1 MFKLK
6 NLVWLLVPV
15 VLLQG
20 CAPAVVGGAATGASV
35 AYDRRTTGTVI
46 DDQGIEFKAAYA
58 LFNNKEIYDQSHI
71 NVTSYN
77 GIVLLTGETP
87 SESLKQKVTEE
98 VKKIPKVRR
107 IHNELA
113 IAAPSALPSR
123 SSDGW
128 ITSKVKAKMTTD
140 ERIDPFHVKVVTERG
155 IVYLMGMISRAEAD
169 RAVNLV
175 KNTAGVQRVV
185 KVFEYID

>member
-6 NLVWLLVPV
+6 NLALLLVPV
-15 VLLQG
+15 VFLQG

-46 DDQGIEFKAAYA
+46 DDQGIEFKASYA

-77 GIVLLTGETP
+77 GVVLLTGETP
-87 SESLKQKVTEE
+87 SESLKQKVTAE
-98 VKKIPKVRR
+98 VKRIPKVRR

-128 ITSKVKAKMTTD
+128 ITSKIKAKMTTD
-140 ERIDPFHVKVVTERG
+140 EQTDPFHVKVVTERG
-155 IVYLMGMISRAEAD
+155 IVYLMGMLSRAEAD

-185 KVFEYID
+185 KIFEYTD

>member
-1 MFKLK
+1 MSKLK
-6 NLVWLLVPV
+6 NIAWLVVPV
-15 VLLQG
+15 LLLQG

-35 AYDRRTTGTVI
+35 AYDRRTAGTVI

-77 GIVLLTGETP
+77 GVVLLTGETP
-87 SESLKQKVTEE
+87 SEALKQKATAE

-123 SSDGW
+123 SSDAW

-140 ERIDPFHVKVVTERG
+140 EQTDPFHIKVVTERG
-155 IVYLMGMISRAEAD
+155 IVYLLGFVSHAEAD

-185 KVFEYID
+185 KIFEYTD

>member
-1 MFKLK
+1 MSKLK
-6 NLVWLLVPV
+6 NIAWLVVPV
-15 VLLQG
+15 LLLQG

-35 AYDRRTTGTVI
+35 AYDRRTAGTVI

-77 GIVLLTGETP
+77 GVVLLTGETP
-87 SESLKQKVTEE
+87 SQALKQKATAE

-123 SSDGW
+123 SSDAW

-140 ERIDPFHVKVVTERG
+140 EQTDPFHIKVVTERG
-155 IVYLMGMISRAEAD
+155 IVYLLGFVSHAEAD

-185 KVFEYID
+185 KIFEYTD

>member
-6 NLVWLLVPV
+6 NLALLLVPV
-15 VLLQG
+15 VFLQG

-46 DDQGIEFKAAYA
+46 DDQGIEFKASYA

-77 GIVLLTGETP
+77 GVVLLTGETP
-87 SESLKQKVTEE
+87 SESLKQKVTAE
-98 VKKIPKVRR
+98 VKRIPKVRR

-128 ITSKVKAKMTTD
+128 ITSKIKAKMTTD
-140 ERIDPFHVKVVTERG
+140 ERTDPFHVKVVTERG
-155 IVYLMGMISRAEAD
+155 IVYLMGMLSRAEAE

-185 KVFEYID
+185 KIFEYTD

>member
-6 NLVWLLVPV
+6 NLALLLVPIV
-15 VLLQG
+15 FIQG

-46 DDQGIEFKAAYA
+46 DDQGIEFKASYA

-87 SESLKQKVTEE
+87 SESLKQKVTAE
-98 VKKIPKVRR
+98 VKRIPKVRR

-128 ITSKVKAKMTTD
+128 ITSKIKAKMTTD
-140 ERIDPFHVKVVTERG
+140 KQTDPFHIKVVTERG
-155 IVYLMGMISRAEAD
+155 IVYLMGMLSRSEAE

-185 KVFEYID
+185 KIFEYTD

>member
-1 MFKLK
+1 MIKLK
-6 NLVWLLVPV
+6 HLVWLVVPV
-15 VLLQG
+15 IVLQG
-20 CAPAVVGGAATGASV
+20 CAPAVVGGAATGAAV

-58 LFNNKEIYDQSHI
+58 LYNNKEIYDQSHI
-71 NVTSYN
+71 NVTSFN
-77 GIVLLTGETP
+77 GVVLLTGETP

-123 SSDGW
+123 STDSW
-128 ITSKVKAKMTTD
+128 ITSKIKAKMATD
-140 ERIDPFHVKVVTERG
+140 KQIDPFHIKVVTERG
-155 IVYLMGMISRAEAD
+155 IVYLLGIVSRVEAEQ
-169 RAVNLV
+169 AVNLV

-185 KVFEYID
+185 KIFEYTD

>member
-6 NLVWLLVPV
+6 NLALLLVPV
-15 VLLQG
+15 VFLQG

-77 GIVLLTGETP
+77 GVVLLTGETP
-87 SESLKQKVTEE
+87 SESLKQKVTAE
-98 VKKIPKVRR
+98 VKRIPKVRR

-113 IAAPSALPSR
+113 IAAPSALTSR

-128 ITSKVKAKMTTD
+128 ITSKIKAKMTTD
-140 ERIDPFHVKVVTERG
+140 EQTDPFHVKVVTERG
-155 IVYLMGMISRAEAD
+155 IVYLMGMLSRAEAE

-185 KVFEYID
+185 KIFEYTD